1 MLIFLRRL
9 RINRRREKEILLT
22 FPHLYTLISDGDRM
36 QKEGERKLLICKPD
50 LIK

>member
-22 FPHLYTLISDGDRM
+22 FPHLYITLISDGDRM
-36 QKEGERKLLICKPD
+36 QREGNENFSFANQI
-50 LIK
+50 

>member
-36 QKEGERKLLICKPD
+36 QEEGNENFSFANQI
-50 LIK
+50 

>member
-22 FPHLYTLISDGDRM
+22 LPHLYTLISDGDRM
-36 QKEGERKLLICKPD
+36 QEEGNENFSFANQI
-50 LIK
+50 